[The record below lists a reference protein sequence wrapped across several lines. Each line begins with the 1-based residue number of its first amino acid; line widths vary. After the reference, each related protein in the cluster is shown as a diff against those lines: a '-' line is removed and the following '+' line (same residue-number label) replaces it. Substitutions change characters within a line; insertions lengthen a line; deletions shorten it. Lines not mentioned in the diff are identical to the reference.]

1 MFIDESSLSPETK
14 LLYLRQH
21 VSGEASNLLNG
32 IGYNADAYEIAKNR
46 LGRRYGGERRKIG
59 LFLEKI
65 ENFETIKPG
74 NAFDLER
81 FSNFLDLLVVNLKES
96 NLENELNSGLL
107 YVQLQKKMNKSLV
120 ASFHRWLHEQNL
132 NGSVMTLRKFISLES
147 EFEIIAEETDR
158 GFSNSEVDTNFFVS
172 ENSELEQ
179 QDYLK
184 CIEGDR
190 GMLCSDSEI
199 KVDKNIFLSCSAK
212 QNKSLFCYICKKNHE
227 IVECPKFISSTVEER
242 QKLVMKYGL
251 CFGCIGRGHI
261 KKNCNHGIVCQK
273 CQKNHNTL
281 FPKKNSILP
290 NKLQLLAELSYTFV
304 SKMIGDTAG
313 SKARPYFAF
322 IFSLFMFVLFCNM
335 FGMIPYTFTVT
346 SHIIVT
352 FMLAAFIFI
361 GVTIIGFIKHGFG
374 YLKLFVP
381 SGVPAVLLPL
391 IVVIEIISYLSR
403 PISLSVRL
411 FANMMAGHTMMKV
424 FGGFVISLGI
434 VGGWLPLS
442 FSVALTGLEIL
453 VAFLQAYV
461 FAILT
466 CIYLNDALNL
476 HH

>member
-1 MFIDESSLSPETK
+1 M
-14 LLYLRQH
+14 
-21 VSGEASNLLNG
+21 ASNPMQQFTVHR
-32 IGYNADAYEIAKNR
+32 IG
-46 LGRRYGGERRKIG
+46 
-59 LFLEKI
+59 
-65 ENFETIKPG
+65 P
-74 NAFDLER
+74 
-81 FSNFLDLLVVNLKES
+81 
-96 NLENELNSGLL
+96 
-107 YVQLQKKMNKSLV
+107 
-120 ASFHRWLHEQNL
+120 
-132 NGSVMTLRKFISLES
+132 
-147 EFEIIAEETDR
+147 
-158 GFSNSEVDTNFFVS
+158 
-172 ENSELEQ
+172 
-179 QDYLK
+179 
-184 CIEGDR
+184 
-190 GMLCSDSEI
+190 EI
-199 KVDKNIFLSCSAK
+199 KIADIDLSFTNA
-212 QNKSLFCYICKKNHE
+212 SLFMMISASVILLLLFFGSKEKKIIPDKIQLISEMLYI
-227 IVECPKFISSTVEER
+227 
-242 QKLVMKYGL
+242 
-251 CFGCIGRGHI
+251 
-261 KKNCNHGIVCQK
+261 
-273 CQKNHNTL
+273 
-281 FPKKNSILP
+281 
-290 NKLQLLAELSYTFV
+290 FV
-304 SKMIGDTAG
+304 AKMISDTAG
-313 SKARPYFAF
+313 SKAKPYFAF

-352 FMLAAFIFI
+352 FVLAAFIFI

-381 SGVPAVLLPL
+381 SGVPVVLLPL

>member
-1 MFIDESSLSPETK
+1 MAANPMSQFDV
-14 LLYLRQH
+14 YR
-21 VSGEASNLLNG
+21 
-32 IGYNADAYEIAKNR
+32 IG
-46 LGRRYGGERRKIG
+46 
-59 LFLEKI
+59 
-65 ENFETIKPG
+65 P
-74 NAFDLER
+74 
-81 FSNFLDLLVVNLKES
+81 
-96 NLENELNSGLL
+96 
-107 YVQLQKKMNKSLV
+107 
-120 ASFHRWLHEQNL
+120 
-132 NGSVMTLRKFISLES
+132 
-147 EFEIIAEETDR
+147 
-158 GFSNSEVDTNFFVS
+158 
-172 ENSELEQ
+172 
-179 QDYLK
+179 
-184 CIEGDR
+184 
-190 GMLCSDSEI
+190 EI
-199 KVDKNIFLSCSAK
+199 KVGAFDISFTNA
-212 QNKSLFCYICKKNHE
+212 SLFMI
-227 IVECPKFISSTVEER
+227 ISTVSII
-242 QKLVMKYGL
+242 LVFNLGSK
-251 CFGCIGRGHI
+251 R
-261 KKNCNHGIVCQK
+261 
-273 CQKNHNTL
+273 
-281 FPKKNSILP
+281 NSVLP
-290 NKLQLLAELSYTFV
+290 NKMQLLAELSYTFV
-304 SKMIGDTAG
+304 AKMISDTAG
-313 SKARPYFAF
+313 SKAKPYFAF

-352 FMLAAFIFI
+352 FILASFIFI

-424 FGGFVISLGI
+424 FGGFVISLGL